1 MTSSITLPPHIFAEA
16 FPFHF
21 ILDSELNIVQAG
33 SVLQRVCLNSL
44 VGNSLEQF
52 FEITRPKITLTFE
65 AIKKQRKSLFLL
77 NSIHS
82 EMQLKGQMI
91 YLEEGNLLCFLGSPW
106 ITDTSGLEPLGLK
119 LKDFA
124 IHDPIVDFIFLLQ
137 AKNTSLNDAKRLTE
151 ELQQQQLQ
159 LKNALRIKENLAKI
173 AESQAKRLEE
183 TLRDL
188 QDTQA
193 QLIQTEKMSGLGQMV
208 AGIAHE
214 VNNPVN
220 FIHGNLSYV
229 LTYSNQLL
237 DLIALYQKV
246 YSKEHPEIAEL
257 IEAIDLDF
265 LIEDF
270 PQTIRSMQMGT
281 ERIREIVNSLR
292 TFSRLDEAERKAVNL
307 HDGLESTLLILKHR
321 LKPHGQRPAIE
332 IIKDYGAL
340 PLVECF
346 SGQLNQVFMNIIANA
361 IDALEEHYFQVLN
374 TTGIKVPLR
383 IYVSTVV
390 NTDNKII
397 IRLADNGSGIPE
409 SVRGKIFDPFFT
421 TKPIGKGTGLGLSI
435 CYKIIVDTHGG
446 SLTCKSA
453 PNQGTEFTIELFTTL
468 PIQNTDQKLIELTEI
483 VGESSVKESSIERC
497 LPIQPSETLSDKLI
511 RTLNEVASNEPW
523 KYNSTA

>member
-1 MTSSITLPPHIFAEA
+1 MSPSITLPPHIFAEA

-21 ILDSELNIVQAG
+21 ILDSDLNIVQAG
-33 SVLQRVCLNSL
+33 PVLQRICLNSL
-44 VGNSLEQF
+44 VGSLLERF
-52 FEITRPKITLTFE
+52 FEITRPKITPTFE
-65 AIKKQRKSLFLL
+65 AVKKQRKSLFIL
-77 NSIHS
+77 NSLHN

-91 YLEEGNLLCFLGSPW
+91 YLEQENLICFLGSPW
-106 ITDTSGLEPLGLK
+106 ITDTSSLEPLGLK

-137 AKNTSLNDAKRLTE
+137 TKNTSLNDAKRLTE

-229 LTYSNQLL
+229 LTYSTQLL
-237 DLIALYQKV
+237 ELISLYQKIHPE
-246 YSKEHPEIAEL
+246 EHPQISELAE
-257 IEAIDLDF
+257 EIDLDF

-281 ERIREIVNSLR
+281 ERIREIVTSLR
-292 TFSRLDEAERKAVNL
+292 TFSRLDEAEHKSVNL

-332 IIKDYGAL
+332 IIKDYGTL
-340 PLVECF
+340 PPVECF

-361 IDALEEHYFQVLN
+361 IDALEEHYFQTLN
-374 TTGIKVPLR
+374 TTGLKVPLS
-383 IYVSTVV
+383 IYISTVL
-390 NTDNKII
+390 NTERKVI
-397 IRLADNGSGIPE
+397 IRIADNGAGIPE
-409 SVRGKIFDPFFT
+409 SVRDKIFDPFFT

-446 SLTCKSA
+446 TLTCKST
-453 PNQGTEFTIELFTTL
+453 PNQGTEFILELFTQL
-468 PIQNTDQKLIELTEI
+468 PPQIKDQNLIDLAEISEDRTVGLYSHEQSPIKISEKLT
-483 VGESSVKESSIERC
+483 R
-497 LPIQPSETLSDKLI
+497 TLS
-511 RTLNEVASNEPW
+511 EGAAESW
-523 KYNSTA
+523 QYNSTA